1 MTFQANAFIRH
12 PRHID
17 INYARLPIRV
27 AGAAVQ
33 VERWRAIQR
42 SGASDLS
49 TEPIPAI
56 DQAKGPNF
64 VMAFGG
70 SSMGNVSFFSFR
82 SAKIR
87 AHGALAAGER
97 HPAEIPR

>member
-1 MTFQANAFIRH
+1 MAFQANAFIRH

-70 SSMGNVSFFSFR
+70 SSMGNVSWPAR
-82 SAKIR
+82 PARIR
-87 AHGALAAGER
+87 AHGALAARER
-97 HPAEIPR
+97 HSAEIPR